1 VNTTIGAGTGSVTT
15 TTTTTTVSHMILVPT
30 GHRRPGVLD
39 RLAMRVGLALILWGQ
54 RDTRRRSAEEVLLLR
69 AAALE
74 AERRREQLRSR
85 LPNIL

>member
-1 VNTTIGAGTGSVTT
+1 MNTTIGAGTGSLTT
-15 TTTTTTVSHMILVPT
+15 TTTTTTVSRTILVPT
-30 GHRRPGVLD
+30 SNPRPGMLD

-54 RDTRRRSAEEVLLLR
+54 RDNRRPSAEEVLLLR

-74 AERRREQLRSR
+74 AEREREQLRSR